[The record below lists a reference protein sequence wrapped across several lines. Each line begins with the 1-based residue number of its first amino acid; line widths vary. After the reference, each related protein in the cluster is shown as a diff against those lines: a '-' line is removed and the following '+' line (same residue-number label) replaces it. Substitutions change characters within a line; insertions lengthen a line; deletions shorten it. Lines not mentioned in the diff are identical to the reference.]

1 MHLKLKNLR
10 RIIGCFGFGCHK
22 SSEKAQLWDPIRA
35 TRTAAPSGIGGT
47 RIPAYQQIDI
57 QIADHLD
64 HSTFHG
70 RITPDLFG
78 MLDEALEHI

>member
-1 MHLKLKNLR
+1 MNYVELLHFHSL
-10 RIIGCFGFGCHK
+10 IHASQAQEFA
-22 SSEKAQLWDPIRA
+22 AQLWDPIRA

-57 QIADHLD
+57 QIADHSN